1 MVRSATRALSLD
13 LRERIMA
20 AVDAAELP
28 LAGVAARFAVSHAVV
43 KKLVGQRRRPGHVEP
58 MGHGGG
64 QPRRVDLEGLLE
76 AVAADPEASL
86 AELQARV
93 PALDGGKVSLG
104 AVSQWLKKLGLTRK
118 KRPSA
123 PPRPT
128 RRPANASKT

>member
-1 MVRSATRALSLD
+1 MRSKMRALSLD
-13 LRERIMA
+13 LRHRIMA
-20 AVDAAELP
+20 AVDGAELP

-43 KKLVGQRRRPGHVEP
+43 KKLVGQRRHLGHVEA

-64 QPRRVDLEGLLE
+64 RPLRVDLEGLLT
-76 AVAADPEASL
+76 AVAAAPDASL

-93 PALDGGKVSLG
+93 PALDGGTVSLG
-104 AVSQWLKKLGLTRK
+104 AISQWLKKLGLTRK

-128 RRPANASKT
+128 RKPARAGAN